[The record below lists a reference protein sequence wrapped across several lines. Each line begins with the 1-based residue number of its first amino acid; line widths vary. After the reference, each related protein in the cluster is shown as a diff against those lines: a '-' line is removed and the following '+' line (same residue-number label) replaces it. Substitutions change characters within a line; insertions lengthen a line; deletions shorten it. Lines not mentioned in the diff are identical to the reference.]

1 MVERGVGLY
10 MRKMIPCLLAAGAVL
25 APVAVATAQK
35 PPKPPKPPGPQGVTL
50 HPSAALVTFS
60 QPVTS
65 KASVKGAKAGV
76 GVTLQRRPSTSQTWS
91 DVATVATDAK
101 GDASFATRPRRNDYY
116 RAIARTTPEQTSAE
130 SLVQVAPLV
139 GFRVSDSTPRAGS
152 RVRFAGTVRP
162 RHNGRRVYVQ
172 RKLGAGSFVTI
183 RRTTLKRA
191 TARYSKYSLRVRVRR
206 AATYRVR
213 ILGHADHAMGISRE
227 RVLTP
232 SP

>member
-1 MVERGVGLY
+1 M
-10 MRKMIPCLLAAGAVL
+10 
-25 APVAVATAQK
+25 
-35 PPKPPKPPGPQGVTL
+35 
-50 HPSAALVTFS
+50 
-60 QPVTS
+60 
-65 KASVKGAKAGV
+65 
-76 GVTLQRRPSTSQTWS
+76 TLQRRRLHLARRWS
-91 DVATVATDAK
+91 DVETKPTDAK
-101 GDASFATRPRRNDYY
+101 GDAAFTSRPRLNDSY

-130 SLVQVAPLV
+130 SLVKVAPLV

-152 RVRFAGTVRP
+152 RVRFSGTVRP

-172 RKLGAGSFVTI
+172 RKVGTGAFVTI
-183 RRTTLKRA
+183 RRTTLESA
-191 TARYSKYSLRVRVRR
+191 TSTSSKYSLRVRVRT